1 MKNCEPLVF
10 GPGVGHR
17 QRPADDLVL
26 VDLVLE
32 GVAGAAGA
40 GALRA
45 AALDH
50 EVGDHAVEDQPVVE
64 AVAGELAEVLD
75 RLWRVVV
82 VQLEHDRPGAG
93 VEGRLRHRLH
103 PTDRPLTRT
112 VTGGEAPGA

>member
-17 QRPADDLVL
+17 QRAADDLV
-26 VDLVLE
+26 VVELVLE
-32 GVAGAAGA
+32 RVAGAAGA

-50 EVGDHAVEDQPVVE
+50 EVLDHAVEDQPVVE

-75 RLWRVVV
+75 RLRRVVV
-82 VQLEHDRPGAG
+82 EELDVIGPALVWRVACDICVRP
-93 VEGRLRHRLH
+93 
-103 PTDRPLTRT
+103 
-112 VTGGEAPGA
+112 